1 MLEPVLC
8 VGHSITFCVL
18 RSAFYIT
25 SLRGWCVA
33 LHFYYSLFYSTRFLL
48 NISFL
53 SLLIIQTCSKHR
65 HNIGKLYF
73 DWKFWKKKK
82 FSGKNFGQHQS
93 FFYSDSI
100 LNFAVTQPNLSGSS
114 PYLLWFIW
122 LMKLEHEHT
131 LSKWF
136 RPPMGPLRDSFH
148 KWLIFSKKFRQ
159 TIFETGRDP
168 GKPFTINPSFV
179 MVHMIDKVGWWTY
192 FI

>member
-1 MLEPVLC
+1 MFL
-8 VGHSITFCVL
+8 TFKKKKLAVF
-18 RSAFYIT
+18 SKIFIFFYIT

-82 FSGKNFGQHQS
+82 ISGKNFGQHQS

-100 LNFAVTQPNLSGSS
+100 LNFAVTQPNISVSS
-114 PYLLWFIW
+114 QDLLWFIW

-131 LSKWF
+131 LSKRCWPTI
-136 RPPMGPLRDSFH
+136 RTPP
-148 KWLIFSKKFRQ
+148 
-159 TIFETGRDP
+159 
-168 GKPFTINPSFV
+168 
-179 MVHMIDKVGWWTY
+179 
-192 FI
+192 

>member
-1 MLEPVLC
+1 MVCRL
-8 VGHSITFCVL
+8 
-18 RSAFYIT
+18 
-25 SLRGWCVA
+25 A
-33 LHFYYSLFYSTRFLL
+33 LLLLSFLL
-48 NISFL
+48 YPIFTQYLFSFTFDHSNL
-53 SLLIIQTCSKHR
+53 FQTPTQHR
-65 HNIGKLYF
+65 KTL
-73 DWKFWKKKK
+73 FWLKILKKKK
-82 FSGKNFGQHQS
+82 ISGKNFGQHQS

-148 KWLIFSKKFRQ
+148 KWLIFSKKLLQ